1 MALYVSEADVRRVI
15 QMKDLLP
22 ALEQALRD
30 FSSGEAALIPRQ
42 RLKVPKGIYRTM
54 SGALPNRG
62 VICTRMGS
70 HRFDGSPG
78 AQPPNDVVT
87 LFSSQTA
94 DLLAIFC
101 SSSLGDYRAGA
112 VSAVASRYMAR
123 PDAWT
128 VAVLGSG
135 KQARTQLMG
144 IAGALPLAKALVYS
158 PTRRHRLDFCNEM
171 SALLGLRVEPTD
183 TPRQAVEVADVV
195 VDATNAPGLVMDG
208 NWLRQG
214 THVITIRSGYHFDL
228 SSGKERRVIDDST
241 LSRSEIVVVD
251 SKEQAVLQGTP
262 ELAPLIE
269 EDRVAELHEVVAGKK
284 PGRTNPNQVTLFN
297 SFGTALADAAVVSVV
312 YQKAVEQGLGIE
324 FKT

>member
-1 MALYVSEADVRRVI
+1 ME
-15 QMKDLLP
+15 DLLP
-22 ALEQALRD
+22 ALEHALRD

-54 SGALPNRG
+54 SAALPNQG
-62 VICTRMGS
+62 VMCTRMGR
-70 HRFDGSPG
+70 HRFDVSPG
-78 AQPPNDVVT
+78 AEPPKDIVA
-87 LFSSQTA
+87 LFSPQTA
-94 DLLAIFC
+94 DLLAIF
-101 SSSLGDYRAGA
+101 SSSALGDYRAGA

-123 PDAWT
+123 PDTRT
-128 VAVLGSG
+128 VAIIGSG

-144 IAGALPLAKALVYS
+144 IAVVVPVVKALVYS
-158 PTRRHRLDFCNEM
+158 PTRRHRLDFCKEM
-171 SALLGLRVEPTD
+171 SALLKLRVEPTD
-183 TPRQAVEVADVV
+183 TPREAVEVADLV

-262 ELAPLIE
+262 ELTPLIK

-284 PGRTNPNQVTLFN
+284 PGRINQTQITLFN